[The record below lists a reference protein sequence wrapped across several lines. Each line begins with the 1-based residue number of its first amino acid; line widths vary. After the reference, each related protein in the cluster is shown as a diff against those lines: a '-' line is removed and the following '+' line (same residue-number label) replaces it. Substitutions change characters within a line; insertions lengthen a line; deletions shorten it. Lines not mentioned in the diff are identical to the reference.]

1 MEQTNTPLSFE
12 NIKRRLENLPDED
25 VPSIDSLTDKPI
37 VINHEDAV
45 PVECLTTVTPDT
57 FVSLSKEEIENLE
70 LRSQE
75 GIAELRK
82 DETEYDT
89 LKRKSVYAKT
99 IALYDIGEAV
109 YCDPKHIEGTKKLLY
124 TEKVYELFNNLEIN
138 EMETR
143 FNTIMRC
150 VLVDGDV
157 SKLPCPF

>member
-12 NIKRRLENLPDED
+12 NIKRQLENLPDEE
-25 VPSIDSLTDKPI
+25 VPSIDSLPDNPI

-70 LRSQE
+70 LR
-75 GIAELRK
+75 K

-89 LKRKSVYAKT
+89 LKRKSIYAKI

-124 TEKVYELFNNLEIN
+124 TEKVYELFNNLEID